1 MEKFIQNEV
10 KKLIKEYAKS
20 KDQLVFEELKQFIDH
35 IPNLLTVRIR

>member
-20 KDQLVFEELKQFIDH
+20 KNPLVLEELKQFINH
-35 IPNLLTVRIR
+35 IPNMLTV